1 MEMNDDKFL
10 RNLEIER
17 ERAELERQKAELM
30 FQRAQAHRK
39 FEDTYNN
46 DEQENLNYQE
56 LDDIRIDKDSSS
68 KQKYILLGFILVL
81 LFLITLVTIKLISE
95 PEKANNYSQNNLIDE
110 QKPNATVEA
119 TEPSQASE
127 KPINDESSNN
137 AIAPSTEGVVMKVV
151 EEKAPEVQ
159 PVQPSQ
165 PIETKNATAEK
176 TTKIDKDIFGIEKA
190 TASNKKEMQKV
201 EKSAD
206 KETKSKTQDKKEV
219 IKKEDAKKSDNKKDE
234 SKKTDTK
241 KEDTKKEDTKKSE
254 VKKSDLK
261 KPENKKDE
269 LKQSDLKNNEIK
281 KDTKKSTQKQNTI
294 SEDLWKQTAKKEEA
308 KTVNN
313 NGIFIQVGVFSATP
327 DQQLIDILKKNN
339 FKYTFRKSEIDGK
352 TVSKL
357 FIGGYKSE
365 EKAKEDLAKVR
376 NEINPKAFIPKGQ

>member
-110 QKPNATVEA
+110 QKPNATIEA
-119 TEPSQASE
+119 TEPNQASE

-137 AIAPSTEGVVMKVV
+137 AIAPSHEGVVMKVV

-165 PIETKNATAEK
+165 PIETKNVTAEK

-190 TASNKKEMQKV
+190 TASNKKEIQKV

-234 SKKTDTK
+234 SKKT
-241 KEDTKKEDTKKSE
+241 DTKKEDTKKSE

-313 NGIFIQVGVFSATP
+313 NVIFIQVGVFSATP

>member
-119 TEPSQASE
+119 TEPNQASE

-137 AIAPSTEGVVMKVV
+137 AIAPSPEGVVMKVV

-159 PVQPSQ
+159 PVQQSQ
-165 PIETKNATAEK
+165 PIETKNVTAEK

-190 TASNKKEMQKV
+190 TASNKKEIQKV

-234 SKKTDTK
+234 SKKT
-241 KEDTKKEDTKKSE
+241 DTKKEDTKKSE

-327 DQQLIDILKKNN
+327 DQQLIDILKKIISNIH
-339 FKYTFRKSEIDGK
+339 SENL
-352 TVSKL
+352 KL
-357 FIGGYKSE
+357 M
-365 EKAKEDLAKVR
+365 EKQYQNYLLVDTKVKKKQKR
-376 NEINPKAFIPKGQ
+376 I

>member
-1 MEMNDDKFL
+1 M
-10 RNLEIER
+10 
-17 ERAELERQKAELM
+17 
-30 FQRAQAHRK
+30 
-39 FEDTYNN
+39 
-46 DEQENLNYQE
+46 
-56 LDDIRIDKDSSS
+56 
-68 KQKYILLGFILVL
+68 
-81 LFLITLVTIKLISE
+81 
-95 PEKANNYSQNNLIDE
+95 
-110 QKPNATVEA
+110 
-119 TEPSQASE
+119 
-127 KPINDESSNN
+127 
-137 AIAPSTEGVVMKVV
+137 
-151 EEKAPEVQ
+151 
-159 PVQPSQ
+159 
-165 PIETKNATAEK
+165 
-176 TTKIDKDIFGIEKA
+176 
-190 TASNKKEMQKV
+190 
-201 EKSAD
+201 
-206 KETKSKTQDKKEV
+206 
-219 IKKEDAKKSDNKKDE
+219 
-234 SKKTDTK
+234 
-241 KEDTKKEDTKKSE
+241 
-254 VKKSDLK
+254 KKSDLK

>member
-119 TEPSQASE
+119 TEPNLASE

-137 AIAPSTEGVVMKVV
+137 AIAPSSEGVVMKVV

-159 PVQPSQ
+159 PVQQSQ
-165 PIETKNATAEK
+165 PIETKNVTAEK

-190 TASNKKEMQKV
+190 TASNKKEIQKV

-234 SKKTDTK
+234 NKKT
-241 KEDTKKEDTKKSE
+241 DTKKEDTKKSE